1 MTARPDDGRAITA
14 EPDIGT
20 AGRINGRPSPG
31 RPRWRA
37 RAVPFW
43 FLIPALALYGF
54 VVIWPSLQGAAFS
67 LTDWDGLSPTKDFVG
82 LANFRELWSDDVAR
96 GAVRQTIIIAIA
108 VTIIQNG
115 FGLLLALGVN
125 TQIRSRNL
133 LRVLLF
139 APAVITP
146 VITAFLWRHLLAPT
160 GAVND
165 VLGAVGLGALQRD
178 WLGNPDLALWSV
190 VAVIVWQFAG
200 LSMVIFL
207 AGLQSIPREIY
218 EAAAIDGTGPIRRFW
233 YVVRPMLAPAITI
246 NLVLSMIGGLKLFDQ
261 VWVMTGGGP
270 GRATETL
277 STLLYKEA
285 FQFGAFGYSIAL
297 AIVLTAFVAVL
308 ASVQYG
314 FLRRQEESAQ

>member
-1 MTARPDDGRAITA
+1 
-14 EPDIGT
+14 
-20 AGRINGRPSPG
+20 
-31 RPRWRA
+31 
-37 RAVPFW
+37 
-43 FLIPALALYGF
+43 LYGF
-54 VVIWPSLQGAAFS
+54 VVVWPSLQGAAFS
-67 LTDWDGLSPTKDFVG
+67 LTDWDGLSPTKSFIG
-82 LANFRELWSDDVAR
+82 LDNFRALIDERVSR
-96 GAVRQTIIIAIA
+96 GAVRQTIIIAIS

-125 TQIRSRNL
+125 SQIRSRNL

-160 GAVND
+160 GAINN
-165 VLGAVGLGALQRD
+165 VLGALGLSGLQRD
-178 WLGNPDLALWSV
+178 WLGDPDFAIWAIVGV
-190 VAVIVWQFAG
+190 VVWQFAG

-207 AGLQSIPREIY
+207 AGLQSIPRDVY
-218 EAAAIDGTGPIRRFW
+218 EASAIDGAGPINRFW
-233 YVVRPMLAPAITI
+233 HIIRPMLAPAITI
-246 NLVLSMIGGLKLFDQ
+246 NLVLSIIGGLKLFDQ

-297 AIVLTAFVAVL
+297 ALVLTAFVAAF
-308 ASVQYG
+308 ASVQYI
-314 FLRRQEESAQ
+314 FLRRQEESAR